1 MPAFR
6 YEAADATGKTDKGVI
21 EADSAR
27 QARTLLRA
35 RGLTPLLVDALGA
48 QATKRGGSSFGKRL
62 SAQEN
67 ALVTRQLASLLVAGL
82 PLDEALAAL
91 ADQAERA
98 YVGELLAAIR
108 AEVVGGS
115 SLSVALA
122 QHPKDFPDIYRAL
135 VSAGEHSGNLGLVL
149 SRLADYIESRN
160 ALTSKIK
167 LAFTYPAIVTVVAFA
182 IVIFL
187 LSYVVPQV
195 VSVFANTKQKLP
207 TLTIIMLWLS
217 DFVRNWGWLAAI
229 VLVVIGVLIRNLLKQ
244 PALRLS
250 WHKWLLTAPLFGKLV
265 RGYNT
270 ARFASTLAI
279 LTSAGVPILRGLQA
293 AGETLNNVAL
303 KTNVEDAST
312 RVREGTSLA
321 RALAAQN
328 QFPPVLVHLIR
339 SGEATGNLHAMLE
352 RAAQGEAQELE
363 RRTLFLTGLL
373 EPALILTMGVVVLL
387 IVLAVLMPIIEINQ
401 LVH

>member
-6 YEAADATGKTDKGVI
+6 YEAADAAGKTDKGVI

-27 QARTLLRA
+27 QARTVLRA
-35 RGLTPLLVDALGA
+35 RGLTPLVVDALGA

-149 SRLADYIESRN
+149 SRCPPSASN
-160 ALTSKIK
+160 AC
-167 LAFTYPAIVTVVAFA
+167 
-182 IVIFL
+182 
-187 LSYVVPQV
+187 
-195 VSVFANTKQKLP
+195 
-207 TLTIIMLWLS
+207 
-217 DFVRNWGWLAAI
+217 
-229 VLVVIGVLIRNLLKQ
+229 
-244 PALRLS
+244 
-250 WHKWLLTAPLFGKLV
+250 
-265 RGYNT
+265 
-270 ARFASTLAI
+270 
-279 LTSAGVPILRGLQA
+279 
-293 AGETLNNVAL
+293 
-303 KTNVEDAST
+303 
-312 RVREGTSLA
+312 
-321 RALAAQN
+321 
-328 QFPPVLVHLIR
+328 FPPSSASIPISKPSVPNTCTSSPPTHRCRPMNRPVC
-339 SGEATGNLHAMLE
+339 
-352 RAAQGEAQELE
+352 
-363 RRTLFLTGLL
+363 RRC
-373 EPALILTMGVVVLL
+373 
-387 IVLAVLMPIIEINQ
+387 
-401 LVH
+401 